1 MAGQSDPHLS
11 IFSPSEV
18 EFVAEDEIVEI
29 VPNIRMEALN
39 MICGDFGPFFP
50 QIASKVPLWLAV
62 ALKKR
67 GKCTIRTPD
76 WMTVDRLTQVLDAER
91 ESPKEFQPLPFHYIE
106 ISKLLFDHARDDISD
121 AYLVR
126 SLIEDI
132 RDVRFHK
139 VETGLETISGRT
151 HAVKLKNLSAMEVNI
166 VRPFMVRTLQAF
178 YKHDSPQMIQQA
190 DNTGSRPTPVTDR
203 GPRRDLRRSCRP
215 AAVTRYHIHEKFMRI
230 LLCFCQSIERDVSSG
245 EAVAT
250 APAAGQAHI
259 CIVKFPRKKTTRE
272 KGNKK

>member
-1 MAGQSDPHLS
+1 MAGQSDPQLS
-11 IFSPSEV
+11 VFSPSEV

-29 VPNIRMEALN
+29 VPNIRMDALN
-39 MICGDFGPFFP
+39 MICVRPRLTSHSPAPGDFGPFSP
-50 QIASKVPLWLAV
+50 QIPSKVPLWLAV

-91 ESPKEFQPLPFHYIE
+91 ESPREFQPLPFHYIE

-190 DNTGSRPTPVTDR
+190 DNTGSRPTPITDR
-203 GPRRDLRRSCRP
+203 GPRRDLRRR
-215 AAVTRYHIHEKFMRI
+215 
-230 LLCFCQSIERDVSSG
+230 
-245 EAVAT
+245 
-250 APAAGQAHI
+250 
-259 CIVKFPRKKTTRE
+259 
-272 KGNKK
+272 